1 MPSDAGQHERPVP
14 RSGLIGGL
22 LGDERVRFILV
33 GGFNTAFG
41 YGLFVLFELLLGPR
55 VSYFVSLYGS
65 FIIATVVAFF
75 LHRNVTYRVRG
86 TGNVLIDF
94 LRFMSVYLLSL
105 GINSIALPLLVEVFG
120 VRVLPAQAL
129 IVIVTTLVSYFGH
142 KFFSFRRAPG
152 KRQVSGPA
160 VSENDGPREEDQP
173 GQAKAE

>member
-1 MPSDAGQHERPVP
+1 MPSDDGQHGRPAS
-14 RSGLIGGL
+14 RSGLIGRL

-41 YGLFVLFELLLGPR
+41 YGLFVLFELLLGPH

-65 FIIATVVAFF
+65 FIVATIVAFV

-142 KFFSFRRAPG
+142 KFFSFRRSPPERDADDRASAQDDRSP
-152 KRQVSGPA
+152 
-160 VSENDGPREEDQP
+160 EEDQP
-173 GQAKAE
+173 DEAESK